1 MYLQGLHKQYETQR
15 TARQLRLICYSE
27 LRRHSKGLELQRGGR
42 QLKGRWKSKCLVNK
56 YLPGYTET
64 GSSLS
69 AKSSSHYTMVI
80 YGDSALPRAS
90 PLYPNSFRQLGR
102 KSKVLPESF
111 RP

>member
-42 QLKGRWKSKCLVNK
+42 QLKGRWKSKRLVNK
-56 YLPGYTET
+56 YLPGYIET

-80 YGDSALPRAS
+80 YGDSSLPRA
-90 PLYPNSFRQLGR
+90 
-102 KSKVLPESF
+102 KSSLSKF
-111 RP
+111 F